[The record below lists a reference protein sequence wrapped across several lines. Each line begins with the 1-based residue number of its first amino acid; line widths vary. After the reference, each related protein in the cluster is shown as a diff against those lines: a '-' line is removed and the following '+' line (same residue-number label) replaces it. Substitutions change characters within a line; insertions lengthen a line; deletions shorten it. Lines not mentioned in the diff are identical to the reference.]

1 MVRIW
6 RLNFLFLIC
15 LFSQAIWAQKDSSA
29 ILNEVVVRGQK
40 SEITQE
46 PGKKIFQVGVNLTNL
61 GGNLYDVLSNIPS
74 IYVTNEGTVQYRG
87 SQNLTIYFDGKPSG
101 ILNSSRANALSL
113 FPADMIDRIEI
124 ISNPGAKYSSE
135 GSSGILNIIL
145 KKDVT
150 SESLRFNANLG
161 THDKYAT
168 SLSWARNSKNSPI
181 FWT

>member
-1 MVRIW
+1 MRIW
-6 RLNFLFLIC
+6 KLNFLFWLC
-15 LFSQAIWAQKDSSA
+15 LCSQAIWAQKDSSA
-29 ILNEVVVRGQK
+29 ILKEVVVRGQK
-40 SEITQE
+40 SEIIQE

-74 IYVTNEGTVQYRG
+74 IYVTNEGVVQYRG

-145 KKDVT
+145 KKDIWLTYLTQWTLNKSSVFT
-150 SESLRFNANLG
+150 ETVLVIERLLWF
-161 THDKYAT
+161 
-168 SLSWARNSKNSPI
+168 WVSPE
-181 FWT
+181 TR

>member
-1 MVRIW
+1 
-6 RLNFLFLIC
+6 LIC

-145 KKDVT
+145 KKMSPPKAFGSMPILEPT
-150 SESLRFNANLG
+150 INTPLRCLG
-161 THDKYAT
+161 PEI
-168 SLSWARNSKNSPI
+168 RRNSPI